1 MIKSM
6 TGFGKGEF
14 TDGKRNVICEIRAVN
29 HRYSDISVKMPRRYA
44 FAEEKIKAINPD
56 ELCKIK
62 FVDNAPRSVKY
73 FKLLSGLLENP
84 VGQIKVHF
92 SVPGMH
98 IVIFEG
104 DKKSAKVLIPEN
116 NPVDKVIRGQI
127 GITNMA
133 SKSSGLIGI
142 RFEDNFEFG
151 PTAESFDATN
161 IIGDVV
167 SDYDNLE
174 NLKEGVVVYV
184 TESNHES

>member
-1 MIKSM
+1 MRNQIRKNYSILFYMKTWIYEIKI
-6 TGFGKGEF
+6 G
-14 TDGKRNVICEIRAVN
+14 I
-29 HRYSDISVKMPRRYA
+29 
-44 FAEEKIKAINPD
+44 
-56 ELCKIK
+56 
-62 FVDNAPRSVKY
+62 
-73 FKLLSGLLENP
+73 
-84 VGQIKVHF
+84 
-92 SVPGMH
+92 
-98 IVIFEG
+98 
-104 DKKSAKVLIPEN
+104 KKSAKVLIPEN